1 MQVSVEEAR
10 EKLPELI
17 GLIERG
23 ELVTITRDGIPV
35 AEAFVC
41 WNYLKWLSCE
51 RMQVSVEEARE
62 KLPELIGLVE
72 RGELITITRDGIP
85 VADLVRSKAESK
97 AEKSGL
103 DPRSGV

>member
-35 AEAFVC
+35 A
-41 WNYLKWLSCE
+41 
-51 RMQVSVEEARE
+51 
-62 KLPELIGLVE
+62 
-72 RGELITITRDGIP
+72 
-85 VADLVRSKAESK
+85 DLAPSK

-103 DPRSGV
+103 DPMSEA